1 MYGLRLAACGF
12 GYGLRLTA
20 ECGASAPLHR
30 RLAASRKRLERRR
43 APPRPGWPCGT
54 WETLLSAAAFR
65 PGRGS
70 QARIAQDPGRGATH
84 LRSRGVVYHGWR
96 LANPAE
102 AGSHESN
109 IPTVATPPH
118 SIPSVSEAELIERA
132 RGGDRAAFGDLVE
145 RYQQTV
151 FRAVLVVLRSRE
163 DAEEVAQDAFVS
175 AFTKLDGFRGDASFK
190 TWILSIAWNRALDRR
205 RRIGQWMRRFV
216 NRDDETMAE
225 PSSGQPT
232 HEQDMIARETRAEVR
247 RLLRS
252 LPPKYREPLLLSLSG
267 DHTFEEIGALLRI
280 PTGTAKWRA
289 MEGRRLM
296 RTKLVRAQPARL
308 GEEAVALG
316 PEP

>member
-1 MYGLRLAACGF
+1 
-12 GYGLRLTA
+12 
-20 ECGASAPLHR
+20 
-30 RLAASRKRLERRR
+30 
-43 APPRPGWPCGT
+43 
-54 WETLLSAAAFR
+54 
-65 PGRGS
+65 
-70 QARIAQDPGRGATH
+70 
-84 LRSRGVVYHGWR
+84 
-96 LANPAE
+96 
-102 AGSHESN
+102 
-109 IPTVATPPH
+109 
-118 SIPSVSEAELIERA
+118 VSDAELIERA
-132 RGGDRAAFGDLVE
+132 REGDRAAFGDLVE